1 MTYLTKMLLFGIL
14 LMRVLKVS
22 AEFRYNYTGKL
33 VGDAGFIM
41 IYQLVML
48 VEGKTVN
55 YEQTP
60 AVTSSN
66 SCF

>member
-1 MTYLTKMLLFGIL
+1 MTYLIKMLLFGIL

-22 AEFRYNYTGKL
+22 AEFRYNYAGKL
-33 VGDAGFIM
+33 VGDARFLIN
-41 IYQLVML
+41 QLVML

-55 YEQTP
+55 YEQTL